1 MRQMKVAAILIA
13 LLVVI
18 VGAIA
23 LWGSKAVTVDE
34 PAVQR
39 IASEPMKPTFETGK
53 KSVALFFLAGDG
65 NSFHEET
72 REIGSEATTTEEAKR
87 TLTELVN
94 GPRSSGLVR
103 TVPREAQLL
112 NLFIDSFGTAYID
125 FNRGLRDG
133 LPGNAQ
139 GELYTIFSIVDTLT
153 SNFVQITRVQ
163 ILVEGTEIPTLAGHV
178 DTRMPLAPQY
188 AF

>member
-18 VGAIA
+18 IGAIA
-23 LWGSKAVTVDE
+23 LWGNKAVTVDR

-39 IASEPMKPTFETGK
+39 TASEPMKPTFESGR
-53 KSVALFFLAGDG
+53 KSVALFFLAGNG
-65 NSFHEET
+65 NSFHEEA

-94 GPRSSGLVR
+94 GPKSSTLAP

-112 NLFIDSFGTAYID
+112 NLFVDSSGTAYVD
-125 FNRGLRDG
+125 FNWGLRDG
-133 LPGNAQ
+133 LSGGAQ
-139 GELYTIFSIVDTLT
+139 GELYAVFSIVNTLA

-178 DTRMPLAPQY
+178 DTRMPLSPQY
-188 AF
+188 VF